1 MEDRIAELLAP
12 IAEELGLD
20 VLKVSLGG
28 SHQHRMLKVVV
39 DKAGGVPF
47 DSITRISRGLSLQLD
62 AEDLIDGHYRLEITS
77 PGLDWPLTSEADF
90 IRHAGELLKV
100 SFTDDTSLIGENLG
114 PCEHGVRLGLEKGGE
129 RLVSMDE
136 VVRIVRT
143 VNWKRINEGGKTDGF
158 KDDDEKGEDVIA

>member
-1 MEDRIAELLAP
+1 VEDRIAELLAP

-77 PGLDWPLTSEADF
+77 PGLDWPLSSEADF

-100 SFTDDTSLIGENLG
+100 SFTDDTSLIGENRG

-129 RLVSMDE
+129 RLVDLSE

-158 KDDDEKGEDVIA
+158 NDDDEKGEDVIA

>member
-1 MEDRIAELLAP
+1 MEGRIAELLAP

-28 SHQHRMLKVVV
+28 SHQHRLLKVVV

-62 AEDLIDGHYRLEITS
+62 AEDLIEGHYRLEVTS
-77 PGLDWPLTSEADF
+77 PGLDGPLTTEADF
-90 IRHAGELLKV
+90 LRHAGELLKV
-100 SFTDDTSLIGENLG
+100 SFIDGSTLTGENLG

-129 RLVSMDE
+129 KLVDLGE

-143 VNWKRINEGGKTDGF
+143 VNWKRINEGGKIDGF
-158 KDDDEKGEDVIA
+158 NDDDEKGEDVIA